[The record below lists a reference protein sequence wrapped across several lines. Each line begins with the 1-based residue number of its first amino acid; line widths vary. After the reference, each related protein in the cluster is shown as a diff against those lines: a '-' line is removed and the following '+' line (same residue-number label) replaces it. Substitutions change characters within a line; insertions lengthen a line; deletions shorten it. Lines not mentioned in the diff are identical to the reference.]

1 MGLPRTLPPK
11 SSTAIFAAV
20 TEPWPVGVDPGPLMS
35 VSTPILTTS
44 SETCAS
50 AAVEVSIAR
59 ANAASRGKYLLSI
72 RYPPVAVRRNGRYD
86 APGPLGRA
94 SQSQMTG
101 RFSGPQR
108 GAHLLPEA
116 GAAQERTLEAVRCS
130 ALLKIVGAMA
140 SSPFQCLLR
149 LRQRLPPIHHER
161 LTRDKACLFRG

>member
-1 MGLPRTLPPK
+1 
-11 SSTAIFAAV
+11 
-20 TEPWPVGVDPGPLMS
+20 
-35 VSTPILTTS
+35 
-44 SETCAS
+44 
-50 AAVEVSIAR
+50 EVSLR
-59 ANAASRGKYLLSI
+59 ELGGLRSRCKYREDKPRKHGQISVEH
-72 RYPPVAVRRNGRYD
+72 PVSSRRVRRNGRYD

-116 GAAQERTLEAVRCS
+116 GGAQERTLEAVRCS
-130 ALLKIVGAMA
+130 ALLKIVGAMV